1 MRGLQ
6 EIEFI
11 NANPKLHAASRDE
24 ATARQPAANE
34 VKRLATQAAHGAR
47 VLARQQQ
54 NRASVR

>member
-6 EIEFI
+6 EINFI

-24 ATARQPAANE
+24 ATVRQPAADE
-34 VKRLATQAAHGAR
+34 VKRLAAQAAHGAR

-54 NRASVR
+54 ARA